1 MKELNPLEA
10 QLRSWTPRRRSPKL
24 NHPWRNFD
32 PSVTASTRREKDTPH
47 QRSAF
52 CRTDRPGLSWS
63 ILTRVAVPTLACLLL
78 TATILIH
85 PGQDL
90 IVSHTDEPAMVALA
104 LSNQNFAPY
113 LSGSFKPT
121 ANRLDTFGW
130 TNGSGSPSSMR
141 SLPLPAA
148 TDLQ

>member
-1 MKELNPLEA
+1 MNKLEE

-32 PSVTASTRREKDTPH
+32 PATAASSRRETDAPH
-47 QRSAF
+47 QCPAC

-78 TATILIH
+78 TAAILMH
-85 PGQDL
+85 PGPDL

-113 LSGSFKPT
+113 LSGSFQPT

-130 TNGSGSPSSMR
+130 TNGGGSPSSMR
-141 SLPLPAA
+141 SLPPPAVI
-148 TDLQ
+148 DLQ